1 MSTTSRSSYRKTFGG
16 NSSFSTVGSIG
27 RKSFGGAPVEE
38 SITRTFSSYSYNAAP
53 SATSTSSIDLD
64 IGRLKLNEKETLN
77 GLNNRFATYIDKV
90 RSLEAKN
97 QQLTAK
103 LNEYKSQENATLTPD
118 QVQYLNKL
126 RAQVN
131 DASLERSRSEIQR
144 DNLVGEASELRWK
157 LDHEHHL
164 RSELDDE
171 LSRLR
176 KDVDDAT
183 MVRIDLERKIETLRE
198 ELDYAK
204 KMHEEEIEDI
214 KSQIEGQG
222 IGVEADGL
230 VPDISELLRE
240 IRAQYELIVEKNRD
254 ETETW
259 YKTKFED
266 LEMKSKQNAD
276 DLDKVQGDI
285 NDYRKQVTQLE
296 MELESLKGS
305 NDYLE
310 RNLSETEKR
319 YENEAARHQ
328 AHVAR
333 LSVELERANDDMKRH
348 LADYKL
354 LMNQKLSL
362 EKEIRTY
369 RRLLE
374 GETESDGKI
383 VSSSVS
389 EKEMVED
396 VGSSTDSQSDEDED
410 KNLD

>member
-1 MSTTSRSSYRKTFGG
+1 
-16 NSSFSTVGSIG
+16 
-27 RKSFGGAPVEE
+27 
-38 SITRTFSSYSYNAAP
+38 
-53 SATSTSSIDLD
+53 
-64 IGRLKLNEKETLN
+64 LNEKEALN

-90 RSLEAKN
+90 RALEAKN
-97 QQLTAK
+97 QQLVLK
-103 LNEYKSQENATLTPD
+103 LNEYKSEKNASLTD
-118 QVQYLNKL
+118 EQIQYLQKL

-131 DASLERSRSEIQR
+131 DASLERSRAEIQR

-176 KDVDDAT
+176 KDIDDAT

-198 ELDYAK
+198 ELLYAK

-266 LEMKSKQNAD
+266 LELRSKQNAD

-285 NDYRKQVTQLE
+285 NDYRKQVTTLE

-310 RNLSETEKR
+310 RNLSDTEKR
-319 YENEAARHQ
+319 YENESARHQ
-328 AHVAR
+328 AHVTR
-333 LSVELERANDDMKRH
+333 LAGELERANDDMKRH
-348 LADYKL
+348 LAEYKL
-354 LMNQKLSL
+354 LMSQKLSL
-362 EKEIRTY
+362 EKEINTY
-369 RRLLE
+369 RKLLE
-374 GETESDGKI
+374 GETTNGIRSEHVTTVNTARKQSYSSDEDDDESHRTKKTKKIIVKTIETRDGKI

-389 EKEMVED
+389 EKEMIEE
-396 VGSSTDSQSDEDED
+396 GTASSSASSDSSDEDD